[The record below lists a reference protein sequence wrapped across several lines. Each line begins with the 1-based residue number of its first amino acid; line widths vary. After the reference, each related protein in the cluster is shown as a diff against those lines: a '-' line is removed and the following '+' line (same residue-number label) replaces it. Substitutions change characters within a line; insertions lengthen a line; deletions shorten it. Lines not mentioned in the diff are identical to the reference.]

1 MRRLMFWMVFL
12 LVGQVAWA
20 QKDSTVKLNDKPW
33 IVVKQMDPRA
43 GDIIGKLVAL
53 EETSMVL
60 IKNPASREPSA
71 YHHIP
76 VSSIDNF
83 RVQGKASLIPRFLLG
98 AFLGGASFYALSQ
111 ALDQSGRPEAAG
123 QSAIPGALIGGALGM
138 VVFQFRDFN
147 LRIAINGR
155 QDLYEVNKPGMGKWV
170 LE

>member
-12 LVGQVAWA
+12 LLGQFAWA
-20 QKDSTVKLNDKPW
+20 QKDSTVKLNYKPW
-33 IVVKQMDPRA
+33 IVVKQMDQKA

-60 IKNPASREPSA
+60 VKNPARTEPSA
-71 YHHIP
+71 YRHVP
-76 VSSIDNF
+76 VSSIEYF
-83 RVQGKASLIPRFLLG
+83 RVQGKASLIPRFLVG
-98 AFLGGASFYALSQ
+98 AFIGGGSFYALSQ
-111 ALDQSGRPEAAG
+111 ALDQSGRSAAAME
-123 QSAIPGALIGGALGM
+123 SAATGALIGGALGM